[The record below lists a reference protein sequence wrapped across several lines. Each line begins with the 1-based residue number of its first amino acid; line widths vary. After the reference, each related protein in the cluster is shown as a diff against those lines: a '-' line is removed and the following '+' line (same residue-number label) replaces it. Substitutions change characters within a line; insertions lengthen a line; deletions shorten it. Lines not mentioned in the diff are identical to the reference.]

1 MGLNR
6 PSGRVAASVLL
17 FLSVFFALPAHSLS
31 TTAEEALRN
40 EKRLFSIEVREADM
54 TDVLRALAQQSG
66 LNIILGEGVA
76 GKVSVSFKDIP
87 FRDALEMIIKANG
100 LTYTIQNNVFW
111 VGKKVDFSDEM
122 AIETV
127 RLNYA
132 DPATAVPQLKGILSA
147 DGVAYSDSRTNSV
160 ILRDLPRNIERA
172 RVLLKSVDAPSAQ
185 VLIEA
190 RIVEAS
196 SSFTKQLGIQWGGAY
211 NSGSNSVSGSQ
222 TLPTSTGDRSFA
234 VNLPA
239 ASPTSGIGI
248 IIGSLSSKLTLDI
261 ELTAAESKG
270 DLKIVSKPRIATIN
284 NKAAKIHSGTTFRVK
299 SSQTTTTGTTTAT
312 TTTSTSTGLEEI
324 STGIDL
330 TVTPQISD
338 DGFVLLN
345 ISTEKSE
352 ADFSRTVDG
361 IPGVTEKSAS
371 TYVLVRDGDTVV
383 IGGLYRTVAS
393 DSDSSVPYLSEIPVL
408 GPLLFRSDSK
418 ELQNEELLV
427 FITPSILKRE
437 KTEVSIGNA
446 AR

>member
-1 MGLNR
+1 MRSNM
-6 PSGRVAASVLL
+6 PSGRAFASFLLVLSII
-17 FLSVFFALPAHSLS
+17 FIIPAPASS
-31 TTAEEALRN
+31 RQAEDALRN
-40 EKRLFSIEVREADM
+40 EKRLFSIEVREADI

-66 LNIILGEGVA
+66 LNIILGEGVS

-87 FRDALEMIIKANG
+87 FRDALEIIIKANG

-127 RLNYA
+127 KLNYA
-132 DPATAVPQLKGILSA
+132 DPAIAVPQLKGILSA
-147 DGVAYSDSRTNSV
+147 DGVAYSDARTNSV
-160 ILRDLPRNIERA
+160 ILRDLPKNIIRA
-172 RVLLKSVDAPSAQ
+172 RTLLKSVDAPAAQ

-196 SSFTKQLGIQWGGAY
+196 STFSKQLGIQWGGAY
-211 NSGSNSVSGSQ
+211 NSGSDSVTGGQSLS
-222 TLPTSTGDRSFA
+222 TSTGGRSFA
-234 VNLPA
+234 VNLPV

-248 IIGSLSSKLTLDI
+248 IIGSLSSKLTLDL

-270 DLKIVSKPRIATIN
+270 DLKIVSRPRIATIN
-284 NKAAKIHSGTTFRVK
+284 NKAAKIHSGTTYRVK
-299 SSQTTTTGTTTAT
+299 SSETTSTDT
-312 TTTSTSTGLEEI
+312 TTTSSSGLEEI

-383 IGGLYRTVAS
+383 IGGLYRSVESGT
-393 DSDSSVPYLSEIPVL
+393 DSSVPYLSEIPVI
-408 GPLLFRSDSK
+408 GPILFKSKSK

-427 FITPSILKRE
+427 FITPSILKHE
-437 KTEVSIGNA
+437 KTEASIGNA